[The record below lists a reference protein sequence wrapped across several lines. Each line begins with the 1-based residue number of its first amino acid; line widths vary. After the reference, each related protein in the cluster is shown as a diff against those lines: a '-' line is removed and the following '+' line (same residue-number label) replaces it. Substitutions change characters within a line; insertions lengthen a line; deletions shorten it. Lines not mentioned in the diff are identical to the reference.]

1 MARKTS
7 LKLVE
12 PDLEQM
18 EAAVVEAA
26 RQQAPIVRRLAT
38 HRDRFDM
45 EIKALE
51 NERAD
56 LVTRR
61 NLLTRQYEAALGGLD
76 MHISDIDDT
85 LGLYL
90 GGMQGQ
96 DDDAR

>member
-1 MARKTS
+1 MMASRKTS
-7 LKLVE
+7 LKLIE

-26 RQQAPIVRRLAT
+26 QQQAPIVRRLAT

-45 EIKALE
+45 QVKALE

-61 NLLTRQYEAALGGLD
+61 NLLTRQYEAALAGLD
-76 MHISDIDDT
+76 MHISDIDET
-85 LGLYL
+85 MGLYL
-90 GGMQGQ
+90 NGMSAQGG
-96 DDDAR
+96 A